1 MTSGRNTPLRGFFIP
16 LLVALATASP
26 PAMALNWVPL
36 LKNSPA
42 ERFDD
47 EDLHLFLNTAR
58 KAVSEA
64 SDNQTMSWENPNT
77 KHRGDFTILKTFR
90 KDGRACKQVQT
101 RTEADGRKATSV
113 VDACQVDGK
122 WRLIGAPQRK

>member
-1 MTSGRNTPLRGFFIP
+1 MTDRRGTPMRGYFVP
-16 LLVALATASP
+16 LLVVLAAASP
-26 PAMALNWVPL
+26 AAMALNWVPL

-47 EDLHLFLNTAR
+47 EDLHMFLNTAR
-58 KAVSEA
+58 KTVNEA
-64 SDNQTMSWENPNT
+64 KDNQTVSWENPDT
-77 KHRGDFTILKTFR
+77 KHHGDFTVLKSFQ
-90 KDGRACKQVQT
+90 KDGRSCKQVQV